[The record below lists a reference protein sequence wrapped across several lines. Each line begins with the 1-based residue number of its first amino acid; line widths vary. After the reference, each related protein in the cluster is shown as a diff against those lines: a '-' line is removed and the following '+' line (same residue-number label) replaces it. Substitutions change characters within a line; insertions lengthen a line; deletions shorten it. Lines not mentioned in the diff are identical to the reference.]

1 MSVKNRAIAAVI
13 LGALFAWAGAAE
25 AEIRFHASCQAE
37 GERLRLGE
45 LGDITAADPAVRDKL
60 VPYDLGYSP
69 QPSASRSLLVD
80 PIVKKI
86 EAETGISLKVSG
98 SPRVN
103 VSRPDAGLDLVKL
116 KAELR
121 AWLAAQWKVRPEDI
135 ETLEISVPHGVR
147 PPSPD
152 QRFAFRETGSAYTSV
167 LCTVGS
173 GDYRKEA
180 RLGLRFRVWTEVAVS
195 TAKVEFGTVLSPT
208 ESTFERRLLERSPWD
223 YVRSPSQ
230 LAFLSAK
237 ALILPGE
244 PIFLEGLREEN
255 AVRRGDPVSLTFHG
269 TLVSVKTGGK
279 AMQAGKVGEYIRVRN
294 ESSGRIVLGRV
305 VSRSEVQVEGVR

>member
-1 MSVKNRAIAAVI
+1 MSITRWGIAAAI
-13 LGALFAWAGAAE
+13 LGALFACAAAE
-25 AEIRFHASCQAE
+25 EADIRFHASCQAE
-37 GERLRLGE
+37 GERLHLGE
-45 LGDITAADPAVRDKL
+45 LGEITASDPAVREKL
-60 VPYDLGYSP
+60 AQYDLGYSP
-69 QPSASRSLLVD
+69 QPSASRSLLVE

-86 EAETGISLKVSG
+86 EAETGISLKSSG
-98 SPRVN
+98 SPRVT
-103 VSRPDAGLDLVKL
+103 VSRPEAGLDLAKL
-116 KAELR
+116 KADLR
-121 AWLAAQWKVRPEDI
+121 AWLAAQWKVKPEDI
-135 ETLEISVPHGVR
+135 DTLEVNVPYGVR

-167 LCTVGS
+167 LCIVES

-180 RLGLRFRVWTEVAVS
+180 RLGLRFRVWADVAVS
-195 TAKVEFGTVLSPT
+195 TAKVEFGTILSPT
-208 ESTFERRLLERSPWD
+208 ESRFERRLLERNPWD

-269 TLVSVKTGGK
+269 TMVSVKTGGK
-279 AMQAGKVGEYIRVRN
+279 AMQAGKIGEYIRVRN